1 MRFGIG
7 LFDTRQFHQAAHIGQ
22 AAIHRARGPNE
33 AIQYLVSLGLFGP
46 HQEQGQGGDLPV
58 SRLKPSTVERG
69 FEGRDRVRGHELRG
83 ANSRPDMG
91 GELAAC
97 QFGCQ
102 CRLHHGG
109 CALFVGNPCEV
120 ARHVGNRC
128 AALVQRVGRQVGA
141 QGFNGFFQPVQA
153 HQDLDHI
160 AGRVMRARKSFQPS
174 ARRHQRGLAVARA
187 QGKLGGALVG
197 LRVVADARQV
207 EHQRVGLHIVFGLA
221 AQFCQQALVKS
232 LCRFAGFC
240 LESRIW
246 RGRAASACGDQG
258 CYGRRNRSFQCGA
271 QTVEKRGLGTHRPI
285 IICGTLCDA
294 LHA

>member
-1 MRFGIG
+1 MRLGVG

-22 AAIHRARGPNE
+22 AAIHRARGPDE
-33 AIQYLVSLGLFGP
+33 AIQYLVSLGFFGL
-46 HQEQGQGGDLPV
+46 HQKQGQGGDLPV
-58 SRLKPSTVERG
+58 SRLNSGTVERG
-69 FEGRDRVRGHELRG
+69 FEGRGRFRGHELRG
-83 ANSRPDMG
+83 ANSRPDVG
-91 GELAAC
+91 GQLAAC

-128 AALVQRVGRQVGA
+128 AARVQRVGRQVGA

-160 AGRVMRARKSFQPS
+160 TGRVMRARKSFQP
-174 ARRHQRGLAVARA
+174 AAGGHQRGIAVARA
-187 QGKLGGALVG
+187 QGELGGALVG

-207 EHQRVGLHIVFGLA
+207 KHQRMGLYIVLSLA
-221 AQFCQQALVKS
+221 AQFCQQALVES
-232 LCRFAGFC
+232 LCRFARFC
-240 LESRIW
+240 LESGIW
-246 RGRAASACGDQG
+246 RGRAASTCGDQG
-258 CYGRRNRSFQCGA
+258 CNGGCNCSFQCGA

-285 IICGTLCDA
+285 IICGTLCEA